1 MEQTAIVAG
10 YLKSIEQFLFSMML
24 SQCDKL
30 QFKLRVKKAKKGAD
44 KYIPLTAD
52 NYSNLLTM
60 AGSLLTSI
68 DVNYG
73 NKLDQVYLNEDIGRK
88 TQQFLHNYFEH
99 TRNGYFHKDNIY
111 TLDEIEEIRKET
123 YGAYFLIASS
133 FV

>member
-1 MEQTAIVAG
+1 
-10 YLKSIEQFLFSMML
+10 ML
-24 SQCDKL
+24 YELTKDSS
-30 QFKLRVKKAKKGAD
+30 ASGKGDD

-52 NYSNLLTM
+52 NYSILLTM

-99 TRNGYFHKDNIY
+99 TRNGYFNKDNIY